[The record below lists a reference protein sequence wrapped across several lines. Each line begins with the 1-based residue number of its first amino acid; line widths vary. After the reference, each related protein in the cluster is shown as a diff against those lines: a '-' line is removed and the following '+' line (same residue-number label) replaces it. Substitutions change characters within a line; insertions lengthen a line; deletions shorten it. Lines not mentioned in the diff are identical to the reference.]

1 MRNSSVPAPTTAP
14 TVAVRA
20 EITPLSGATTWVYL
34 RRNCCAFSVAL
45 AASTRACAVFSA
57 VVYCWICCWLKAPV
71 ACSERARSALAAASA
86 ALAWASSR
94 LARTWATS
102 ACTVSAEKVAST
114 WPALTTSPTFT
125 RTSVRRRPLL
135 SAPMLAS
142 CQAAT
147 LPLAARRRGTEV
159 RWGWAVLTVSAG
171 RGWPA
176 LGSSAAR
183 GGPEENNAPPPARPP
198 GGETGGRW
206 GWAVLTVSAGRGWP
220 ALGSS
225 AARDAPEK
233 TSAPPVASTQAVI
246 TAKAGGENL
255 KKIEEGCMCICPG
268 EFISAV
274 HGVGRGPLRSK
285 LAMRRRGQPSKGR
298 PAARAAS
305 PCPRCAAMR
314 ERGGG
319 AKRLRGGSHSFHPPP
334 AARYSATQAAW
345 RSCCSAISAF
355 SAARDVRRA
364 SSSSTRLAR
373 PPRQRASVASKDVR

>member
-1 MRNSSVPAPTTAP
+1 
-14 TVAVRA
+14 
-20 EITPLSGATTWVYL
+20 
-34 RRNCCAFSVAL
+34 
-45 AASTRACAVFSA
+45 
-57 VVYCWICCWLKAPV
+57 
-71 ACSERARSALAAASA
+71 
-86 ALAWASSR
+86 
-94 LARTWATS
+94 
-102 ACTVSAEKVAST
+102 
-114 WPALTTSPTFT
+114 
-125 RTSVRRRPLL
+125 
-135 SAPMLAS
+135 MLAS

-147 LPLAARRRGTEV
+147 LPLAARRSGTEV
-159 RWGWAVLTVSAG
+159 
-171 RGWPA
+171 
-176 LGSSAAR
+176 
-183 GGPEENNAPPPARPP
+183 
-198 GGETGGRW
+198 RW

-246 TAKAGGENL
+246 TAKAVGENL
-255 KKIEEGCMCICPG
+255 KKKEECCMCICPG

-314 ERGGG
+314 ERGLSTAAPSLPAQAWTAVKSGRLRRTHRG
-319 AKRLRGGSHSFHPPP
+319 AKRLRGVSHSFHPPP

-345 RSCCSAISAF
+345 RSCCSAINAF